1 MMNKKF
7 RTDRRKFLKG
17 LGAAVSLP
25 LFESTLT
32 RSAFAAG
39 KTASPVRLGF
49 FFIPNGVNLKHW
61 TPEQTGFNYQLPKTL
76 SPLQHLK
83 NDITVLTGLT
93 HDKGRAN
100 GDGAGDHARSAGVF
114 LTASQPLKSEGAEI
128 RAGQSADQRAA
139 EILGAMTRFPS
150 LELGT
155 EGGRPFGK
163 CDSGYSC
170 AYSNNISWKNET
182 TPMSKITNPRE
193 VFERLFGDGSSREKS
208 ENAGKRKRYKL
219 SILDFVMEDS
229 RQLSKSLP
237 TSDQRKLDEYLTAV
251 REIETR
257 LERAEKD
264 YAGHMEFLRHYAQP
278 EGIPDMYEDHVRLL
292 GDMMILAFQTDST
305 RVCSFMMANAGS
317 NRSYRNVGVRE
328 GHHSLSHHQ
337 SDPDKLGKIQ
347 QIDQHHVHLFSYIVD
362 RMKATPD
369 GETNLLDNSLLL
381 FGSSISDGNRHN
393 NENLPLLTAG
403 HAGGRLVN
411 GRHIRYPEET
421 PMANLLVSML
431 NAAGVE
437 DPFFGDSTGPLHNFI
452 G

>member
-1 MMNKKF
+1 MNKIF
-7 RTDRRKFLKG
+7 QTDRRKFLKG
-17 LGAAVSLP
+17 VGTAVALP
-25 LFESTLT
+25 FLESSVT
-32 RSAFAAG
+32 RSAFGASAAG
-39 KTASPVRLGF
+39 QPVRLGF
-49 FFIPNGVNLKHW
+49 FFIPNGVNLEHW
-61 TPEQTGFNYQLPKTL
+61 TPKQAGFNYELPKTL
-76 SPLQHLK
+76 QSLQHLK
-83 NDITVLTGLT
+83 NDINVITGLT

-114 LTASQPLKSEGAEI
+114 LTAAQPLKSEGAEI

-139 EILGAMTRFPS
+139 EILGKMTRFPS
-150 LELGT
+150 IELGT

-193 VFERLFGDGSSREKS
+193 VFERLFGDGTKREKT
-208 ENAGKRKRYKL
+208 ENAERRKRYKK
-219 SILDFVMEDS
+219 SILDFVLEDS
-229 RQLSKSLP
+229 RQLNKALP

-251 REIETR
+251 REIELR
-257 LERAEKD
+257 LEKAEQD
-264 YAGHMEFLRHYAQP
+264 YASHQEFLRHYNQP
-278 EGIPDMYEDHVRLL
+278 EGVPDQYEDHVRLL

-305 RVCSFMMANAGS
+305 RVCSFMLANAGS
-317 NRSYRNVGVRE
+317 NRSYRTIGVRE

-337 SDPDKLGKIQ
+337 SNQDKLEKIQ
-347 QIDQHHVHLFSYIVD
+347 LIDQHHVQLFSYILD

-369 GETNLLDNSLLL
+369 GDSNLLHNSLLV

-393 NENLPLLTAG
+393 NENLPLVTAG

-411 GRHIRYPEET
+411 GRHIMYPEET

-431 NAAGVE
+431 NAAGVD
-437 DPFFGDSTGPLHNFI
+437 DPYFGDSTGPLRNFI
-452 G
+452 S